1 MTFEI
6 RTENQVI
13 GITELEGGDPPMG
26 FAFGKLE
33 PTDLYRKLS
42 YPAEYRIYDRKTGE
56 EVASE
61 LVTIEDHSKQ
71 LGHQCIEVTI
81 LVKSSEDYEKFFKHH
96 VEAYEKKFK

>member
-26 FAFGKLE
+26 FAFGKVE
-33 PTDLYRKLS
+33 PTDLYGKC
-42 YPAEYRIYDRKTGE
+42 PAPAVYRIYDSKTGE

-61 LVTIEDHSKQ
+61 LVTVEDHSTIV
-71 LGHQCIEVTI
+71 GHQCIEVTI
-81 LVKSSEDYEKFFKHH
+81 LIKSSKVYRKFFKHH